1 MYSPLD
7 DNRGRGLG
15 SCGVFMFSP
24 NSFVHSASETNYQRL
39 SRITV
44 FHATPIIHKELMHT
58 CSLCQLPISGL
69 YTYTPLGEAFCRS
82 HTQAGMCRWC
92 GRVATLHNR
101 ECSPCTTSGLW
112 TSAAIRPYSSLVI
125 DWLTSHI
132 GPNQLDRVPINLVGP
147 DKFSGGQYAETAWRA
162 VNTNF
167 SAEIRLLEGIPP
179 INAQEALAHEF
190 AHVLLVVNPV
200 TWEFLGHHQL
210 TPLEEEGFCEVIRA
224 LWIDHVGGGS
234 RNNRRTLLET
244 NTVDVYRLGFFEMWS
259 RYQRVHNIAA
269 FLQETLGRP
278 VVPAPSQVV
287 TPATPRIRIST
298 ITSTVTANSSRAS
311 IPVVTQGRGH
321 RPMIPIK
328 KK

>member
-1 MYSPLD
+1 M
-7 DNRGRGLG
+7 N
-15 SCGVFMFSP
+15 
-24 NSFVHSASETNYQRL
+24 
-39 SRITV
+39 
-44 FHATPIIHKELMHT
+44 T
-58 CSLCQLPISGL
+58 CSLCHLPISGL
-69 YTYTPLGEAFCRS
+69 YTSTPLGEVFCSS

-92 GRVATLHNR
+92 GQVAVLQDQK
-101 ECSPCTTSGLW
+101 CIPCTTSGLW
-112 TSAAIRPYSSLVI
+112 TAVAARPYSIPVI
-125 DWLTSHI
+125 NWLSSHI

-147 DKFSGGQYAETAWRA
+147 GKFSGGQYAETAWRA

-190 AHVLLVVNPV
+190 AHILLVVDPV
-200 TWEFLGHHQL
+200 TWEFLGNHQL

-224 LWIDHVGGGS
+224 LWIDHIGGAKRDS
-234 RNNRRTLLET
+234 RRTLLEK
-244 NTVDVYRLGFFEMWS
+244 NTIDVYRLGFFEMWS
-259 RYQRVHNIAA
+259 RYQRVRNIAA

-278 VVPAPSQVV
+278 VLPAHSQVV

-298 ITSTVTANSSRAS
+298 ITSTVTPNSSRAS